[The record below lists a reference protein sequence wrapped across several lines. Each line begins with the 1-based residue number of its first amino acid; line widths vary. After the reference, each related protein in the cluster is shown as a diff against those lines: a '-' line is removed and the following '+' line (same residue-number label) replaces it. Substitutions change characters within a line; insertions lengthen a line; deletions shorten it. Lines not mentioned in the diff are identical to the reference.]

1 MKWAVPLV
9 VTTHDPVQIGKVS
22 VQLPVQEEKVTPG
35 AECIPG
41 RAPGGGAVRVAVQVP
56 EQVGKVSAVQSP
68 VQEVM
73 SVALMRGPRGPPR
86 PPMGPPIGPPMGPP
100 PPPARVMTP
109 AAWVALKE
117 GTVTSQV
124 PVHLGKISAVQLPV
138 QAESWGRGR
147 VELASVALTATTQ
160 EPTHL
165 GKVVSV
171 QLPVQP
177 DSWDWRSGL
186 PPGPPRPPGVRRAA
200 RRDGVMDMGMVSECG
215 VWALQERGRALMTP
229 CDGVTDRAA
238 GGAPQ
243 PHARGMGLDRC

>member
-1 MKWAVPLV
+1 MV
-9 VTTHDPVQIGKVS
+9 VTTQEPVHTGKVVS
-22 VQLPVQEEKVTPG
+22 VQLPVQEEKVRPG
-35 AECIPG
+35 VGRRSG
-41 RAPGGGAVRVAVQVP
+41 RAPAGGAVRVAVQVP
-56 EQVGKVSAVQSP
+56 VHMGKVWAVQSP

-73 SVALMRGPRGPPR
+73 SVAFRRGPP
-86 PPMGPPIGPPMGPP
+86 GPP
-100 PPPARVMTP
+100 PFFLPA